1 MEGTGS
7 APQWSGMLPQ
17 IARRLHNVVVPTL
30 IVTSTFSLK
39 RPDRGFLAG
48 TFQRQYQMSHSEQP
62 HILLPALESDG
73 ALGTRT
79 WALNRGDSHKYQS
92 GPSSVLA
99 SAGCRMRVAEFE
111 YIIRQQK
118 AKDFLLTLVAS

>member
-1 MEGTGS
+1 M
-7 APQWSGMLPQ
+7 
-17 IARRLHNVVVPTL
+17 L

-62 HILLPALESDG
+62 HILLPTLESDG

-79 WALNRGDSHKYQS
+79 WALNGGDSHKYQS

-99 SAGCRMRVAEFE
+99 SAVEECGL
-111 YIIRQQK
+111 QN
-118 AKDFLLTLVAS
+118 LNTLSGNKKLRISC